1 MDNKTRK
8 TIEQFQKT
16 ETTEHYV
23 YKKLA
28 ATIKG
33 ENRKILEKIAD
44 DEEKHAKIWQKYT
57 GKNTKPSKLKAFFY
71 IILAKLISFTFA
83 IKLMEKNEE
92 KAEKAYKTIIEE
104 IPEAKTIMQEEN
116 QHEEQLTAMLD
127 EERLD
132 YIGSMVLGINDAL
145 VELTGAL
152 AGLSFAL
159 QNTSLIGL
167 TGLITG
173 ISASLSMAA
182 SEYLST
188 RSEKTGKSPIK
199 AALYTGSIY
208 LMTVILLVLP
218 YFLFESYMTA
228 LAVTLATAILI
239 ILIFTFFISI
249 VKEEKLI
256 KLFLEMT
263 LVSLGVAIASFGIGI
278 LARTLF
284 NIEIQ

>member
-1 MDNKTRK
+1 MTQQTRK
-8 TIEQFQKT
+8 IIEKFQKT
-16 ETTEHYV
+16 EITEYYV

-28 ATIKG
+28 KTTTGK
-33 ENRKILEKIAD
+33 NREILTKIAN

-57 GKNTKPSKLKAFFY
+57 GKNIKPYRIKAIIY

-92 KAEKAYKTIIEE
+92 KAEKGYQTIIEE
-104 IPEAKTIMQEEN
+104 VPEAKTIKQEE
-116 QHEEQLTAMLD
+116 HEHENALTAMLD
-127 EERLD
+127 EERLE

-159 QNTSLIGL
+159 QNTHLIGL

-208 LMTVILLVLP
+208 LITVILLVLP
-218 YFLFESYMTA
+218 YFLLKSYITA
-228 LAVTLATAILI
+228 LAITLTAAILI
-239 ILIFTFFISI
+239 ILIFTFFIST

-256 KLFLEMT
+256 KLFAEMT
-263 LVSLGVAIASFGIGI
+263 LVSLGVALVSFGIGI
-278 LARTLF
+278 LARALF
-284 NIEIQ
+284 NIEI